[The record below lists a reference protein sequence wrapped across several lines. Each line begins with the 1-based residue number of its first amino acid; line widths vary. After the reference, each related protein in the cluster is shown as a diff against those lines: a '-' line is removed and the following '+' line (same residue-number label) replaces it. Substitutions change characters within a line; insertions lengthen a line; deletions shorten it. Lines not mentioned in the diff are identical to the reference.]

1 MWDGIC
7 FGLLLMQRRLFC
19 SFYFQHLVTE
29 MKAQTKLASR
39 WVCVWEGGVGKKNEL
54 VVELGFII
62 IRPVYKTRSSFY
74 KLCLNLYRGAELIAE
89 LMRQE
94 IAEQQ
99 AAERE
104 VLNKIKEK
112 MERIKASQQLV
123 QNQQIR
129 EPASHYEGMSQSPR
143 IYSVYIMS

>member
-1 MWDGIC
+1 M
-7 FGLLLMQRRLFC
+7 LL
-19 SFYFQHLVTE
+19 
-29 MKAQTKLASR
+29 
-39 WVCVWEGGVGKKNEL
+39 
-54 VVELGFII
+54 
-62 IRPVYKTRSSFY
+62 
-74 KLCLNLYRGAELIAE
+74 RGAELIAE
-89 LMRQE
+89 LMQKE

-129 EPASHYEGMSQSPR
+129 EPASHYEGECIP
-143 IYSVYIMS
+143 VP

>member
-1 MWDGIC
+1 
-7 FGLLLMQRRLFC
+7 MQ
-19 SFYFQHLVTE
+19 
-29 MKAQTKLASR
+29 K
-39 WVCVWEGGVGKKNEL
+39 
-54 VVELGFII
+54 
-62 IRPVYKTRSSFY
+62 
-74 KLCLNLYRGAELIAE
+74 
-89 LMRQE
+89 E

-129 EPASHYEGMSQSPR
+129 EPASHYEGESRPVPWPCGSGCVQSSAALWYFLCGVKSSLHSSLIKLSSGHFLIKR
-143 IYSVYIMS
+143 TDCH

>member
-1 MWDGIC
+1 M
-7 FGLLLMQRRLFC
+7 
-19 SFYFQHLVTE
+19 
-29 MKAQTKLASR
+29 
-39 WVCVWEGGVGKKNEL
+39 
-54 VVELGFII
+54 
-62 IRPVYKTRSSFY
+62 
-74 KLCLNLYRGAELIAE
+74 IAE

-129 EPASHYEGMSQSPR
+129 EPTSHYEGMSQSPLTCN
-143 IYSVYIMS
+143 IVQVYMS

>member
-1 MWDGIC
+1 MNSLMS
-7 FGLLLMQRRLFC
+7 GLVNSIHF
-19 SFYFQHLVTE
+19 
-29 MKAQTKLASR
+29 
-39 WVCVWEGGVGKKNEL
+39 
-54 VVELGFII
+54 
-62 IRPVYKTRSSFY
+62 
-74 KLCLNLYRGAELIAE
+74 RGAELIAE
-89 LMRQE
+89 LMQKE

-129 EPASHYEGMSQSPR
+129 EPASHYEGESGPVPR
-143 IYSVYIMS
+143 PCGSGCVQASAAPWYFLCGVSLPCVHL